1 MEIQDFGEKIGG
13 AKKDL
18 WKERGLALD
27 DLIDMN
33 SDERVKFITKDNI
46 WKKPNYQELVD
57 NGMSTR
63 VAYFIKT
70 IRDATPTKPQFYS
83 LSDMEERQ
91 ESYISFISELRDFV
105 MNIKDDSEILSF
117 HKNFMKNYVIQKPYR
132 LAEVIPKY
140 EGCITNKLYKASQ
153 IHSLNEIDR
162 GISKHQFLYTDDEKV
177 LSEFEIFLYDNDN
190 IKFEKDY
197 SNRNVLSVKIG
208 YGNRFI
214 YPKNEFDNPQSW
226 KENTIFIYKQG
237 KIIKNNLDSIED
249 AEKYIL
255 ENFKIE
261 KKKRTGN
268 YKTAFKP
275 KQLEHV
281 IRDGEDYRNNK
292 NITGEDM
299 LEKFNF
305 KGGEFGNWLNENDR
319 QQSLNYGYDALLDL
333 SKALNISPADIS
345 LGGRLSIAFG
355 SRGSG
360 NALAHYEPLRE
371 VINLTKMKGAGS
383 LAHEWAHALDDIMG
397 KEQGYNGFLTEKSYS
412 KVVVELVDAMRY
424 KTICNDES
432 KKEQTDKYE
441 KRINQLK
448 NIINS
453 YFPSEYLNEE
463 TTKQK
468 DKLIQNLIDN
478 SNVISSDYISYYTGK
493 KINNDL
499 EELSNLRKSLV
510 GTTISKT
517 DKGSIIYLQNDISN
531 AKERIGQPQKVE
543 TDFYKNS
550 KCFDDVHSKTSHGY
564 WQSTIEMF
572 ARCFACYVKDKLDN
586 RSDYLCGHA
595 HSDISINNNDEIIKA
610 FPEGEERTIINEK
623 IDNLIELLKQKS
635 LLHDF
640 RTQEIA
646 NEVEEVSYEY

>member
-63 VAYFIKT
+63 IAYFIKT
-70 IRDATPTKPQFYS
+70 IRDATPTRPSFYS
-83 LSDMEERQ
+83 LDNINEKQ
-91 ESYISFISELRDFV
+91 ETYISFISELRDFL
-105 MNIKDDSEILSF
+105 MNIKEDSEILTF
-117 HKNFMKNYVIQKPYR
+117 YNDFIKKYVIQKPYR
-132 LAEVIPKY
+132 MAEVIPKY

-177 LSEFEIFLYDNDN
+177 LSEFEIFLYDNND
-190 IKFEKDY
+190 IKFEKDHN
-197 SNRNVLSVKIG
+197 NRNMLSVKIG
-208 YGNRFI
+208 FGKRFI
-214 YPKNEFDNPQSW
+214 YPKDEFDNPQNW

-237 KIIKNNLDSIED
+237 KIIQNNLDSIED

-333 SKALNISPADIS
+333 SKALNISPTDIS

-412 KVVVELVDAMRY
+412 KVVVELVDTMRY

-550 KCFDDVHSKTSHGY
+550 KSFDDVHSKTSHGY

-623 IDNLIELLKQKS
+623 IDNLIEILKQKS
-635 LLHDF
+635 LLHDC
-640 RTQEIA
+640 RTQEIS

>member
-1 MEIQDFGEKIGG
+1 MDIQDFGEKIGG

-63 VAYFIKT
+63 IAYFIKT
-70 IRDATPTKPQFYS
+70 IRDATPTKPSFY
-83 LSDMEERQ
+83 LLDNINEKQ
-91 ESYISFISELRDFV
+91 ETYISFISELRDFL
-105 MNIKDDSEILSF
+105 MNIKEDSEILTF
-117 HKNFMKNYVIQKPYR
+117 HNNFIKKYVIQKPYR
-132 LAEVIPKY
+132 LAEVIPEY
-140 EGCITNKLYKASQ
+140 EGCITNKLYKTSQ

-177 LSEFEIFLYDNDN
+177 LSEFEIFLYDNND
-190 IKFEKDY
+190 IKFEKDHN
-197 SNRNVLSVKIG
+197 NRNMLSVKIG
-208 YGNRFI
+208 FGKRFI
-214 YPKNEFDNPQSW
+214 YPKDEFDNPQNW

-237 KIIKNNLDSIED
+237 KIIQNNLDSIED

-333 SKALNISPADIS
+333 SKALNISPTDIS
-345 LGGRLSIAFG
+345 LGNRLSIAFG

-383 LAHEWAHALDDIMG
+383 LAHEWAHALDDIIG
-397 KEQGYNGFLTEKSYS
+397 KEQGYSGFLTEKSNS
-412 KVVVELVDAMRY
+412 KVVLELVDAMRY

-478 SNVISSDYISYYTGK
+478 SEVISNDYISYYTGK

-499 EELSNLRKSLV
+499 EELSNFRKSLV
-510 GTTISKT
+510 GKTISKT
-517 DKGSIIYLQNDISN
+517 DKGNIIYLQNDIFN
-531 AKERIGQPQKVE
+531 TKEKIGQPQKVE

-550 KCFDDVHSKTSHGY
+550 KSFDDVHSKTSHGY

-595 HSDISINNNDEIIKA
+595 HSDISINNNNEIIKA
-610 FPEGEERTIINEK
+610 FPEGEERRIINEK
-623 IDNLIELLKQKS
+623 IDNLIEILKQKA
-635 LLHDF
+635 LLHDC
-640 RTQEIA
+640 RTQEIS
-646 NEVEEVSYEY
+646 NEVEYDY

>member
-18 WKERGLALD
+18 WKERGLAIS
-27 DLIDMN
+27 DLTGMN
-33 SDERVKFITKDNI
+33 REERAKFITKDNI

-57 NGMSTR
+57 NGISTR
-63 VAYFIKT
+63 IAYFIKI

-83 LSDMEERQ
+83 LSDIEERQ
-91 ESYISFISELRDFV
+91 ETYISFISELRDFV

-117 HKNFMKNYVIQKPYR
+117 HTDFMKNYVIQKPYR
-132 LAEVIPKY
+132 FAEVIPEY
-140 EGCITNKLYKASQ
+140 EGCVTNKLYKASQ
-153 IHSLNEIDR
+153 VHSLNEIDR

-177 LSEFEIFLYDNDN
+177 LSEFEIFLYDNNDV
-190 IKFEKDY
+190 KFEKDY
-197 SNRNVLSVKIG
+197 NNRNMLSIKIG
-208 YGNRFI
+208 FGKRFI
-214 YPKNEFDNPQSW
+214 YPKDEFENPQRW
-226 KENTIFIYKQG
+226 KENTLFIYKQG
-237 KIIKNNLDSIED
+237 TIIKNNLDSIED

-255 ENFKIE
+255 ENFKVE
-261 KKKRTGN
+261 KKKKTGN
-268 YKTAFKP
+268 RKTAFKP
-275 KQLEHV
+275 KQLENV
-281 IRDGEDYRNNK
+281 VRDGEDYRNNK

-299 LEKFNF
+299 LKKFNF

-333 SKALNISPADIS
+333 SKALNISHTDIS

-397 KEQGYNGFLTEKSYS
+397 KEQGYIGFLTEKSS
-412 KVVVELVDAMRY
+412 VEVISELVDAMRY

-432 KKEQTDKYE
+432 KKEQTLNYKM
-441 KRINQLK
+441 KITQLR
-448 NIINS
+448 NVMNS

-463 TTKQK
+463 TTKRI

-478 SNVISSDYISYYTGK
+478 SKVISNDYASYLTGK

-510 GTTISKT
+510 GKNISEH
-517 DKGSIIYLQNDISN
+517 DKRNIVYFQADIVNS
-531 AKERIGQPQKVE
+531 KEKIGKPQRIE

-550 KCFDDVHSKTSHGY
+550 KSFDNLHSKTSHGY

-595 HSDISINNNDEIIKA
+595 HSDISINNNNEIIKA

-623 IDNLIELLKQKS
+623 IDKLIEFLKQKE
-635 LLHDF
+635 LLHDYK
-640 RTQEIA
+640 TQEIS
-646 NEVEEVSYEY
+646 NEVEYDY